1 MDPREVGRRDP
12 IGVGIDSPPMA
23 RNYLSVDD
31 LTPAELMAILELS
44 GRVKADPAAFA
55 DRMRGRSVALVF
67 EKPSTRTRVS
77 FEVGVAELGAH
88 PLVISSSDLQL
99 GRGETIEDTGR
110 VFSRYVDAIVLRTFE
125 QERLEL
131 LASAATIPV
140 VNSLSD
146 FEHPCQALAD
156 LFTVLERLGG
166 LEGRTLSYL
175 GDGNNVAHS
184 LLLAG
189 AKAGMRVRVAAPP
202 GFEPIPQVVNR
213 AAEIASETGGAVE
226 VLHDPMDAAR
236 DADVLYTDVWASM
249 GQEAETDEREL
260 VFRSYQIDEKL
271 VAAASPDVV
280 VLHCLPAHRGME
292 ITDEVIDGPRSAV
305 WDQAENRLHTQ
316 KALLLFLFGLA

>member
-1 MDPREVGRRDP
+1 
-12 IGVGIDSPPMA
+12 MA

-31 LTPAELMAILELS
+31 LAPAELTAILELS
-44 GRVKADPAAFA
+44 ERVKADPAAYA

-88 PLVISSSDLQL
+88 PLVISSTDLQL

-140 VNSLSD
+140 INSLSD

-156 LFTVLERLGG
+156 LFTARERLGG

-189 AKAGMRVRVAAPP
+189 AKVGMRVRVATPP

-213 AAEIASETGGAVE
+213 ATEIASETGGAVE
-226 VLHDPMDAAR
+226 VLHDPMDGAR

-260 VFRSYQIDEKL
+260 VFRGYQIDEKL
-271 VAAASPDVV
+271 VGTASPDVV
-280 VLHCLPAHRGME
+280 ILHCLPAHRGME

-316 KALLLFLFGLA
+316 KALLLFLFDLA

>member
-1 MDPREVGRRDP
+1 
-12 IGVGIDSPPMA
+12 MA

-31 LTPAELMAILELS
+31 LSPQGLRDLFDLTAK
-44 GRVKADPAAFA
+44 VKADPGAYR
-55 DRMRGRSVALVF
+55 DRLAGRSIALVF

-88 PLVISSSDLQL
+88 ALVISSGDLQL

-110 VFSRYVDAIVLRTFE
+110 VLSRYVQAIVLRTFE

-131 LASAATIPV
+131 LASTSTAHV

-156 LFTVLERLGG
+156 LFTIRERLGG
-166 LEGRTLSYL
+166 LEGRTLAYL

-184 LLLAG
+184 LLLGG
-189 AKAGMRVRVAAPP
+189 AKVGMHVRIATPP

-213 AAEIASETGGAVE
+213 AAEIAGETGGTVE
-226 VLHDPMDAAR
+226 VMHDPAEAADGADA
-236 DADVLYTDVWASM
+236 LYTDVWASM
-249 GQEAETDEREL
+249 GREDEADERAL
-260 VFRSYQIDEKL
+260 VFPAYQLNQKL
-271 VAAASPDVV
+271 LDLADASAI
-280 VLHCLPAHRGME
+280 VLHCLPAHRGQE
-292 ITDEVIDGPRSAV
+292 ITDEVLDGPRSAV

-316 KALLLFLFGLA
+316 KALLLSLFDAV